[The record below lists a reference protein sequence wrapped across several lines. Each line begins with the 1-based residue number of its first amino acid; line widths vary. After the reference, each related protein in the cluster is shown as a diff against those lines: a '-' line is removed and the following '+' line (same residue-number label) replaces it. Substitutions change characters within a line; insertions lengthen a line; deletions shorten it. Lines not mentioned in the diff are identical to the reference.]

1 MIPSLPG
8 LLQAISLFVVAI
20 LLARPLGGYMEAAM
34 EGKRVFLS
42 PIIRPVE
49 RSVYWIL
56 RVDEKVEQNW
66 RAYAVSVIV
75 FSFVCI
81 LALYPSSV
89 FRPTC
94 RSTRAAP
101 KKYRSI
107 PSRRGVFAS
116 LPGRF
121 SIPN

>member
-81 LALYPSSV
+81 DRKSARLNSSYRRLSRMPSS
-89 FRPTC
+89 
-94 RSTRAAP
+94 A
-101 KKYRSI
+101 
-107 PSRRGVFAS
+107 
-116 LPGRF
+116 
-121 SIPN
+121 